1 MLKRNRID
9 AVLEELLQNDKERLS
24 NITPRELS
32 KDNRLSGIH
41 LRTIHDTL
49 KSYRLAKRI
58 TIPARQTKEQK
69 VTLFLEKLEKKL
81 PVRDFAKLGYDD
93 LIHYPE
99 LIGIG
104 KTTIVMALARC
115 KEKRLPAIK
124 KPNLKIK
131 DFSEENL
138 KEVSQNVIAGLKRLK
153 TLFNLDQ
160 QDLADYLGVSAR
172 KLSSIEAGNI
182 SISIDLLT
190 KLYYMFDVDINSFL
204 FRKGALFKKDSPA
217 YRSEFDILL
226 ITLAALKDLTLDQKK
241 QMHEM
246 KDKLKGETDE

>member
-1 MLKRNRID
+1 
-9 AVLEELLQNDKERLS
+9 
-24 NITPRELS
+24 
-32 KDNRLSGIH
+32 
-41 LRTIHDTL
+41 
-49 KSYRLAKRI
+49 
-58 TIPARQTKEQK
+58 
-69 VTLFLEKLEKKL
+69 
-81 PVRDFAKLGYDD
+81 
-93 LIHYPE
+93 
-99 LIGIG
+99 
-104 KTTIVMALARC
+104 MALARC

-131 DFSEENL
+131 DISEENL
-138 KEVSQNVIAGLKRLK
+138 NEVSQNVIAGLKRLK

-160 QDLADYLGVSAR
+160 SELADYLGVSAR

-226 ITLAALKDLTLDQKK
+226 ITLAALKDLTLDLKK